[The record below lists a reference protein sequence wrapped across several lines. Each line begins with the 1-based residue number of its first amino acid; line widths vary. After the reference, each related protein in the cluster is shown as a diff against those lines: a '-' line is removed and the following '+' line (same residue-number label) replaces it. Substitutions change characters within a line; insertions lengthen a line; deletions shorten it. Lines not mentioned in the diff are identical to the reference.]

1 MKKFRS
7 LLLICCICTMVLSF
21 VGKTSVF
28 TANAANSQ
36 SSSATKTVSIIDL
49 VRLKNYL
56 AGMDV
61 QIGNADY
68 NGDKKIDTRDL
79 IILMKILLGI
89 PVDTNK
95 EPSVGSDGFYNEVI
109 KP

>member
-7 LLLICCICTMVLSF
+7 LLLIGFVCAIVLSF
-21 VGKTSVF
+21 VGKTPLF
-28 TANAANSQ
+28 TANAATSQ
-36 SSSATKTVSIIDL
+36 SSRANKNLGVIHL

-79 IILMKILLGI
+79 IILMKFLLGV
-89 PVDTNK
+89 PVSIA
-95 EPSVGSDGFYNEVI
+95 PSLDADGYYNEVV